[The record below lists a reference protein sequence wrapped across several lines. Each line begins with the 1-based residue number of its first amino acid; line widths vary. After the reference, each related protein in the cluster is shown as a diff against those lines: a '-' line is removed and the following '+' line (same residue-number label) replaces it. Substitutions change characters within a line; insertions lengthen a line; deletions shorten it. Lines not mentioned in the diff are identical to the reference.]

1 MIIVVILIM
10 VETNILAILIII
22 ITITIDIAIIM
33 MIMVLTI
40 ITTMMAIMVG
50 MIMVGVHG
58 DHSGIARGPPKI
70 MSRMHMTSMI
80 IVMMQQINESL
91 QDLCI

>member
-1 MIIVVILIM
+1 MR
-10 VETNILAILIII
+10 TN
-22 ITITIDIAIIM
+22 DHSDDG
-33 MIMVLTI
+33 
-40 ITTMMAIMVG
+40 VG
-50 MIMVGVHG
+50 QDDDG

-91 QDLCI
+91 QDLYI